1 MTAIEKV
8 HTEQQSLLAG
18 AELFIKKYVIDTME
32 VIEVDA
38 ASLLLWPKDYSI
50 LWVTR
55 NEEKRMIGRA
65 RKKIALWALK

>member
-38 ASLLLWPKDYSI
+38 ASLLL
-50 LWVTR
+50 
-55 NEEKRMIGRA
+55 
-65 RKKIALWALK
+65 